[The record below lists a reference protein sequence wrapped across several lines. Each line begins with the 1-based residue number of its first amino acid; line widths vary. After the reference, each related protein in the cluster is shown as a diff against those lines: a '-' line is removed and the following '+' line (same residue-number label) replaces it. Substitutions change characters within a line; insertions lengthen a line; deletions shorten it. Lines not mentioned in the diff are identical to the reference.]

1 MTNIKNRGVS
11 FNLDDPEQ
19 SELYSYCDNFSNFS
33 GYVKGLIIADRALK
47 KTATAISNAAAVF
60 EATTASAVF
69 SHAARTL
76 SSKSTCSILRY
87 PTKQYEALPP
97 GRGCSTISATWKECQ
112 SKLKHILLLLP

>member
-47 KTATAISNAAAVF
+47 KQQQQYQMQQQYLRQQQQAQYFHMQQGHYPQNQHAQYYATQQNNMQPSQPGGVAPLF
-60 EATTASAVF
+60 QQHGKSAN
-69 SHAARTL
+69 
-76 SSKSTCSILRY
+76 
-87 PTKQYEALPP
+87 QN
-97 GRGCSTISATWKECQ
+97 
-112 SKLKHILLLLP
+112 